1 MLSPFP
7 TNPLRSLLETR
18 ELRFWFSRVQK
29 GEETPEFAELLLVYG
44 RALLENAIA
53 QSSVLGPKEKEGEA
67 PAEAAKD
74 GASGAGEY
82 AFLDTSR
89 SPLD

>member
-1 MLSPFP
+1 MQ
-7 TNPLRSLLETR
+7 N
-18 ELRFWFSRVQK
+18 

-67 PAEAAKD
+67 PAEPAKD
-74 GASGAGEY
+74 GVSGTGES
-82 AFLDTSR
+82 FLS
-89 SPLD
+89 